1 MDDDYIKRILEQ
13 IIDSYK
19 ILNEIRDK
27 PGGDLDIIK
36 KELGKIQGLV
46 QVLVNKIEKSE
57 NYSDSYS
64 ELLSASKSY
73 LKDYNF
79 HNEIDRIAQLYS
91 EDHYRIKN
99 IRLSI
104 LAALEETKLI
114 VRVIALLEVL

>member
-27 PGGDLDIIK
+27 PGDLDIIK
-36 KELGKIQGLV
+36 KELGKIQGLI

-79 HNEIDRIAQLYS
+79 HNEIDRMAQLYS

-114 VRVIALLEVL
+114 VRGIALLEVL